1 MTIDKIQILRIAKIA
16 VIVMF
21 CVLIAKTVQFDLIDR
36 ISTEVHIYDF
46 NPDYSEA
53 VVRSGET
60 REYEILAERASFTFL
75 DVFLED
81 IYSGFQVNLLND
93 EGDILF
99 ERQISVEDM
108 IVDDTVQKPML
119 RIGAGETF
127 SKGNYILRI
136 SNPSEK
142 NIRMVAVEGQ
152 EDTLN
157 IRMIRSS
164 RLGSKLAYVTGI
176 LLAGYGF
183 AVWCLLR
190 KREFEWQHFFLTS
203 VIPLALV
210 YMVVMAPWSAADSSS
225 HYTAAYRFSS
235 RILGCSV
242 DEEWLGRAED
252 ADFYRTIWRNANP
265 SMRDYVALASDFK
278 IFAEDKTLVE
288 MPFDLEKGEA
298 MKYYSILNYWPQILG
313 LTLGRLLGLSAV
325 LCVYLA
331 RICIMLFYISAC
343 YHAIKMVPVGKSI
356 FALVPLLPIA
366 LVMSSAI
373 SYDSMVL
380 PVSMNLVASTLALYK
395 EPGDRKRVYETAV
408 WAFMTGAV
416 KGGGYLILLPLSFVL
431 YNEKEKKKSLGIIA
445 KIVLSGLVAVVL
457 FDVILPAGSTLFQF
471 GVEGNGKMTAML
483 AFRQPLYFVK
493 LCMETYIKYSDYLI
507 LSMLGTQLSW
517 VETSLPGTLVLM
529 LLIVM
534 GVAALFEKDALSLK
548 KRDKWIFLF
557 VILICVVFTP
567 MMLLSWTDQ
576 SSDVVEGL
584 QGRYYLPVLSLAM
597 LVMTKFSFYDRLS
610 DERYAVIRQKC
621 AVGFSVLSCIVVYYM
636 ERLYLTR

>member
-1 MTIDKIQILRIAKIA
+1 MAIDKIRIFRVTKI
-16 VIVMF
+16 VVVVMLF
-21 CVLIAKTVQFDLIDR
+21 ALIAKTVQFDLIDR
-36 ISTEVHIYDF
+36 INTEVRIYDF
-46 NPDYSEA
+46 NPDYSET
-53 VVRSGET
+53 VVKPGET

-75 DVFLED
+75 DIFMED
-81 IYSGFQVNLLND
+81 IYGGFQVTLHND
-93 EGDILF
+93 EGEILF
-99 ERQISVEDM
+99 DRRVSEGDM
-108 IVDDTVQKPML
+108 IEDDSVRKPML
-119 RIGAGETF
+119 RIGTGEVF
-127 SKGNYILRI
+127 SKGRYMLRI
-136 SNPSEK
+136 SNPGEEDL
-142 NIRMVAVEGQ
+142 RVDTVEGQ

-157 IRMIRSS
+157 IRMIRTS
-164 RLGSKLAYVTGI
+164 RLGRKLAYVTGI
-176 LLAGYGF
+176 LLAGYGLAMWYLF
-183 AVWCLLR
+183 R
-190 KREFEWQHFFLTS
+190 KREFEWQHFFLAS
-203 VIPLALV
+203 VIPLALI
-210 YMVVMAPWSAADSSS
+210 YLVVMAPWSAADSSS

-235 RILGCSV
+235 RILGCSR
-242 DEEWLGRAED
+242 DEEWLGREED

-265 SMRDYVALASDFK
+265 SMRDYVTLASDFK
-278 IFAEDKTLVE
+278 IFAEDKALVK

-313 LTLGRLLGLSAV
+313 LTAGRLLGLSAL

-343 YHAIKMVPVGKSI
+343 YHAIKIVPVGKSI
-356 FALVPLLPIA
+356 FALIPLLPIA

-380 PVSMNLVASTLALYK
+380 PVSMNLTANILALYK
-395 EPGDRKRVYETAV
+395 TTGDRRRMYETAV
-408 WAFMTGAV
+408 WAFMAGAV
-416 KGGGYLILLPLSFVL
+416 KGGGYLILLPVSFVL
-431 YNEKEKKKSLGIIA
+431 YNEEEKKKSLGIIA
-445 KIVLSGLVAVVL
+445 KIVLSGVAAVLL

-483 AFRQPLYFVK
+483 AFRQPLYFVR

-534 GVAALFEKDALSLK
+534 GVAALFEKDVLSLK
-548 KRDKWIFLF
+548 KRDKWIFLL
-557 VILICVVFTP
+557 VILICVIFTP

-576 SSDVVEGL
+576 SSDFVEGL